1 VGREEI
7 NVSYIA
13 LGSNIGDKKANL
25 DNAISILN
33 TTIGKVTKQARYI
46 ETEPVEMQTKEL
58 FLNTCIE
65 FETAFSAKE
74 LLRELKKIEEKL
86 GRSAHSKGQY
96 ESRTI
101 DLDILFFNQVVFQ
114 STELTIP
121 HPRYHLRDFVI
132 YPLMEVNDR
141 IIDPK
146 SMLSLKQ
153 LIN

>member
-7 NVSYIA
+7 NVAYIA
-13 LGSNIGDKKANL
+13 LGSNIGDKKAHL

-46 ETEPVEMQTKEL
+46 ETEPVEMKTKDL

-65 FETAFSAKE
+65 FETALSEKE
-74 LLRELKKIEEKL
+74 LLIALKKIEEQL
-86 GRSAHSKGQY
+86 GRSARSKGQY

-101 DLDILFFNQVVFQ
+101 DLDIIFFKQLTLQ
-114 STELTIP
+114 SIELTIP
-121 HPRYHLRDFVI
+121 HPRYHLREFVLN
-132 YPLMEVNDR
+132 PLHELNPNLL
-141 IIDPK
+141 DPCIK
-146 SMLSLKQ
+146 LTLKQ

>member
-7 NVSYIA
+7 NVAYIA
-13 LGSNIGDKKANL
+13 LGSNIGDRKAHL
-25 DNAISILN
+25 DKAISVLN
-33 TTIGKVTKQARYI
+33 ATIGKVTKQARYI
-46 ETEPVEMQTKEL
+46 ETEPVEMQTKDL

-65 FETAFSAKE
+65 FETALSAKE
-74 LLRELKKIEEKL
+74 LLMALKKIEEQL
-86 GRSAHSKGQY
+86 GRSSCSKGQY

-101 DLDILFFNQVVFQ
+101 DLDIIFFNQVAFQ

-121 HPRYHLRDFVI
+121 HPRYHVRDFVI
-132 YPLMEVNDR
+132 YPLMEINDR